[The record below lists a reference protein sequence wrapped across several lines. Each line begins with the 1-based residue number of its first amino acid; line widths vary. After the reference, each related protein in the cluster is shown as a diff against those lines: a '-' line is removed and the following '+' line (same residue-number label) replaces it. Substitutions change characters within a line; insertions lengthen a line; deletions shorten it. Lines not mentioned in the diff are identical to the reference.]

1 MAKISTYPLDSTPNL
16 GDKLIGTDVNDSNA
30 TKNLTIGQIL
40 SVPGSSAYVP
50 YTGATANVDL
60 GLFGITAAYVNPGG
74 QDYELLRGDGSFT
87 GSALRY
93 YSTSPV
99 GGEMVSMDSVL
110 YADVTS
116 QDDLTSLII
125 GKGAGIGI
133 TGTTNIGVGAGFNNT
148 GAENTFIGTDAGKM
162 DTTAA
167 GCDYNTAIGYGALG
181 NPNLDYLEKNTFVG
195 YLAGR
200 DVTTDHNTGVGSEV
214 MSIGT
219 GNENSALGFRAMYQQ
234 SGNANSALGWDALS
248 ESNGDRVCAIGF
260 QSGKNNTGNDNVFI
274 GDNSGSSNI
283 GNNVLAIGKLSAES
297 NNSNNVIAIG
307 NSAAKTNTASEIV
320 AIGGSALDQNSKQ
333 GSIGIGLN
341 AGVSNSGDELI
352 AIGREAAI
360 TNSGANVIAIG
371 PESASGNIGTGVI
384 AMGFGTGTGNTF
396 NNVVLLGDSVTASA
410 NNQMVV
416 LANTSVNIK
425 AATDFNNVTAD
436 RVVNFPDAD
445 GTMVLSVNGTA
456 PNAAGD
462 VTLSVGAPYLVWSAR
477 VQYSGGNLTV
487 MQQLENTTGATIA
500 FASAFGGVTATASSP
515 IFTSANV
522 AFVMPSSYTGSASL
536 YTVLGFF
543 SSTTVMNIFS
553 YDSSNTLATENNKP
567 FLLEIRIY
575 P

>member
-30 TKNLTIGQIL
+30 TKNLTVSQIL
-40 SVPGSSAYVP
+40 SVPGSSTYVP
-50 YTGATANVDL
+50 YTGATGNVDIGVY
-60 GLFGITAAYVNPGG
+60 GL
-74 QDYELLRGDGSFT
+74 T
-87 GSALRY
+87 GSYL
-93 YSTSPV
+93 SINTT
-99 GGEMVSMDSVL
+99 L

-116 QDDLTSLII
+116 EDDATSLII

-133 TGTTNIGVGAGFNNT
+133 AGTTNIGVGAGFNNT

-162 DTTAA
+162 SSPSSA
-167 GCDYNTAIGYGALG
+167 GEYNTAIGYKSLG
-181 NPNLDYLEKNTFVG
+181 NTTSYLEKNTFVG
-195 YLAGR
+195 YLAGQ
-200 DVTTDHNTGVGSEV
+200 DVSTDHNTGVGAEV
-214 MSIGT
+214 MAIGT
-219 GNENSALGFRAMYQQ
+219 GNENSALGYQSMYQQ
-234 SGNANSALGWDALS
+234 SGNANSALGWDSLS
-248 ESNGDRVCAIGF
+248 ESTGDRNCAIGF
-260 QSGKNNTGNDNVFI
+260 QSGKGNTGNDNVFI

-320 AIGGSALDQNSKQ
+320 AIGGSALNQNSKQ

-371 PESASGNIGTGVI
+371 PETASGNIGTGVI